1 MTNAHMDLELIV
13 VYQLIL
19 YDISESFDAVINGG
33 RAEWVEVGEQA
44 VITLSR
50 QNATIGLHIL

>member
-44 VITLSR
+44 VIALSR